1 MSPSPTTNFSN
12 FLQDAQQLLNKCL
25 QLLASKNHDYSETQD
40 AFANFK
46 LAAHIAGIPTE
57 QTLLTLL
64 GMKLAR
70 LNQLLGKNKQPKHEA
85 IEDTLMDVI
94 NYTLLLRGIIQERG
108 IQTETRLEGPLT
120 QQTRVPGSETRPSSG
135 NTSQHTPAATEGA
148 S

>member
-1 MSPSPTTNFSN
+1 MSPQPTTNFSH

-46 LAAHIAGIPTE
+46 LAAHLAGIPTE
-57 QTLLTLL
+57 QTLMTLL

-70 LNQLLGKNKQPKHEA
+70 LNQLLGKGKQPKHEA

-94 NYTLLLRGIIQERG
+94 NYTLLLRGILKEREV
-108 IQTETRLEGPLT
+108 QSETRPEEPK
-120 QQTRVPGSETRPSSG
+120 TRPVPAPISDTRPSSG
-135 NTSQHTPAATEGA
+135 NSSTHTPANMEGA

>member
-70 LNQLLGKNKQPKHEA
+70 LNQLLGKGKQPKHEA
-85 IEDTLMDVI
+85 IDDTLMDII
-94 NYTLLLRGIIQERG
+94 NYTLLLRGILQERG
-108 IQTETRLEGPLT
+108 PQTDVRPEATPPHLA
-120 QQTRVPGSETRPSSG
+120 RVPASDSRPSRPG
-135 NTSQHTPAATEGA
+135 NPSSDQSAEGTA
-148 S
+148 

>member
-1 MSPSPTTNFSN
+1 MSPQPSTNFSA

-70 LNQLLGKNKQPKHEA
+70 LNQLLGKSKQPKHEA

-94 NYTLLLRGIIQERG
+94 NYTLLLRGILQERNL
-108 IQTETRLEGPLT
+108 QSDTRPDGNMP
-120 QQTRVPGSETRPSSG
+120 QPNRVPPPETRPSSPSP
-135 NTSQHTPAATEGA
+135 SQTLASGPEGTV
-148 S
+148 

>member
-1 MSPSPTTNFSN
+1 MSPQPTTNFSH

-70 LNQLLGKNKQPKHEA
+70 LNQLMGKGKHPKHEA
-85 IEDTLMDVI
+85 VEDTLMDII
-94 NYTLLLRGIIQERG
+94 NYTLLLRGILQERG
-108 IQTETRLEGPLT
+108 LQTETHLEEP
-120 QQTRVPGSETRPSSG
+120 QARQMRAPGSETRPSSG
-135 NTSQHTPAATEGA
+135 ATSSPTPAGMEGA

>member
-1 MSPSPTTNFSN
+1 MSPSSSTNFSN

-70 LNQLLGKNKQPKHEA
+70 LNQLLGKNKSPKHEA
-85 IEDTLMDVI
+85 VEDTLMDII
-94 NYTLLLRGIIQERG
+94 NYTLLLRGILQERSFS
-108 IQTETRLEGPLT
+108 TEGRM
-120 QQTRVPGSETRPSSG
+120 
-135 NTSQHTPAATEGA
+135 EGA
-148 S
+148 SHAMRAPLPESRPAGSAPPSSSGEEAS

>member
-1 MSPSPTTNFSN
+1 MSPQLSTNFSV

-70 LNQLLGKNKQPKHEA
+70 LNQLLGKSKQPKHEA

-94 NYTLLLRGIIQERG
+94 NYTLLLRGILQERSP
-108 IQTETRLEGPLT
+108 QSDTRPDSSPS
-120 QQTRVPGSETRPSSG
+120 QPNRVPPEVRPSPSPSQTLASG
-135 NTSQHTPAATEGA
+135 PEGTV
-148 S
+148 

>member
-1 MSPSPTTNFSN
+1 MLCLGPMSPSPSTNFSN
-12 FLQDAQQLLNKCL
+12 FLQDAQQLLNRCL

-70 LNQLLGKNKQPKHEA
+70 LNQLLGKSKQPKHEA
-85 IEDTLMDVI
+85 VEDTLMDII
-94 NYTLLLRGIIQERG
+94 NYTLLLRGILQERNP
-108 IQTETRLEGPLT
+108 QTDTRLENSTGP
-120 QQTRVPGSETRPSSG
+120 TRASG
-135 NTSQHTPAATEGA
+135 NTTPSPSVRSEGA

>member
-1 MSPSPTTNFSN
+1 MSPSPSTNFSN

-70 LNQLLGKNKQPKHEA
+70 LNQLLGKSKQPKHEA
-85 IEDTLMDVI
+85 IEDTLMDII
-94 NYTLLLRGIIQERG
+94 NYTLLLRGILQERNL
-108 IQTETRLEGPLT
+108 QTDARLESQAVPVRASGGPT
-120 QQTRVPGSETRPSSG
+120 PSPS
-135 NTSQHTPAATEGA
+135 HHPEGA